1 MSPAAAP
8 MPEPPRPEPVIP
20 TPEHPHTGYRLAVAD
35 SATEARQG
43 LAPLLAATGLIIW
56 CISYF
61 GFHNNMPL
69 AVSGALYTI
78 IPSVI
83 GYLATH
89 ITLKKVTL

>member
-1 MSPAAAP
+1 MTG
-8 MPEPPRPEPVIP
+8 EPTKAPEPVNP
-20 TPEHPHTGYRLAVAD
+20 HHTGYRFVKAEDAG
-35 SATEARQG
+35 EARQG
-43 LAPLLAATGLIIW
+43 LGPLLAATGLIIW
-56 CISYF
+56 CVSYF

-89 ITLKKVTL
+89 VTFKKVTL